1 MADMTLDNTDKPVD
15 PPSAAAPRRRG
26 RKRGALAALIALSAL
41 IYGGFVWWESRAFET
56 TDDAFIAGHVTA
68 VSAQVA
74 GRVLEVRVGDNQ
86 KVHAGDLLVRL
97 DPATFQA
104 KLDQA
109 QADLNESEQ
118 KLQESRSAHAAAL
131 AAVEQAGAD
140 AASAQAQASN
150 AATDLSRYNQL
161 VHSGAVSQ
169 QARDNADTLS
179 RTTAASQQ
187 ASRKRVAAAEAQA
200 ALAATQIQTAQ
211 AGVEKFKAALEQARL
226 NLTYATVTAQVD
238 GLVTKKSVEPGD
250 YVQVGQPLLSL
261 VQDELW
267 VVANFKETQLK
278 GMRPGQHVDI
288 TVDAYPEHEF
298 KGRLESIQAGTGAAF
313 ALLPPQNASGN
324 YVKVV
329 QRVPVKIVFE
339 SRPADAGL
347 HLAPGMSVVPRVRVR

>member
-1 MADMTLDNTDKPVD
+1 MTSEKSSQTVD

-26 RKRGALAALIALSAL
+26 RKRGALAAMLALSAL
-41 IYGGFVWWESRAFET
+41 IYGGIVWWESRAFET
-56 TDDAFIAGHVTA
+56 TDDAFIAGHVTS

-74 GRVLEVRVGDNQ
+74 GRVLEVRVADNQ
-86 KVHAGDLLVRL
+86 KAHAGDLLVRL

-140 AASAQAQASN
+140 AASASAQASN
-150 AATDLSRYNQL
+150 AATDLTRYNQL

-200 ALAATQIQTAQ
+200 SLSATQIQTAQ

-278 GMRPGQHVDI
+278 GMRAGQTVDI

-347 HLAPGMSVVPRVRVR
+347 HLALGMSVVPRVRVR

>member
-1 MADMTLDNTDKPVD
+1 MTSEKSSQTVD

-26 RKRGALAALIALSAL
+26 RKRGALAAMLALSAL
-41 IYGGFVWWESRAFET
+41 IYGGIVWWESRAFET
-56 TDDAFIAGHVTA
+56 TDDAFIAGHVTS

-74 GRVLEVRVGDNQ
+74 GRVLEVRVADNQ
-86 KVHAGDLLVRL
+86 KAHAGDLLVRL

-109 QADLNESEQ
+109 QADLNEAEQ

-140 AASAQAQASN
+140 AASATAQASN
-150 AATDLSRYNQL
+150 AATDLTRYNQL

-200 ALAATQIQTAQ
+200 SLSATQIQTAQ

-226 NLTYATVTAQVD
+226 NLTYATVAAQVD

-278 GMRPGQHVDI
+278 GMRPGQSVDI
-288 TVDAYPEHEF
+288 TVDAYPDHEF

-329 QRVPVKIVFE
+329 QRVPVKIVFDSLPDE
-339 SRPADAGL
+339 GSA
-347 HLAPGMSVVPRVRVR
+347 HLAPGMSVVPRIRVN